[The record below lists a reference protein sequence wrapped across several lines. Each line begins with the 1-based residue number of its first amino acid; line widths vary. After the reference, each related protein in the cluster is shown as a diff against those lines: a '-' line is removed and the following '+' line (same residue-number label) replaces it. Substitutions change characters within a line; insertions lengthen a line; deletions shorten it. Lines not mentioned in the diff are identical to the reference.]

1 MSRETI
7 KLTLSIL
14 VIVVVVAIGIYL
26 QMTDAPVYGIPRL
39 LEQLIEK

>member
-7 KLTLSIL
+7 KLTLAIL

>member
-1 MSRETI
+1 MSRKTI

-14 VIVVVVAIGIYL
+14 VVVAVVAIGIYF
-26 QMTDAPVYGIPRL
+26 QMIDAPVYGIPRL

>member
-7 KLTLSIL
+7 KLILSIL

-26 QMTDAPVYGIPRL
+26 QMNDTPVYGIPGL
-39 LEQLIEK
+39 LERLIEK